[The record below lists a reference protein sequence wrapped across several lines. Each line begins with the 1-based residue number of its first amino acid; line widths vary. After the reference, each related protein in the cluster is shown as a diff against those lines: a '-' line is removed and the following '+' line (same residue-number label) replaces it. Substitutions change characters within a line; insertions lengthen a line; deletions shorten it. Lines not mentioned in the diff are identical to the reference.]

1 MKKHILAI
9 AVASALP
16 AIAVAQNV
24 SISGAVDLGIQS
36 YDSGTDTY
44 LKAFEHGLTTS
55 RLVFSGSED
64 LGGGLKASFTL
75 DMRVNPTGGTQN
87 TTAAF
92 NRGAFVG
99 LSGGFGTLQ
108 IGQND
113 TTINQDID
121 AKVSQAANFGLSASI
136 GYGLANAPDTQTV
149 TNGELGSDQANVIR
163 YISPRINGV
172 QVEIGFQGGNGSSA
186 TSDGKTDVLDLAA
199 SYEQGPLGIY
209 VARADSDATT
219 AGTARTSTA
228 FGAKY
233 DLGVVSVGA
242 FTRKAEMNNSIGDIT
257 INQASARMPLGDGLA
272 LHGVYAT
279 GKIKDVNNG
288 KGSGFIVGVTKA
300 LSKRTTVYGMFSE
313 VDSKSG
319 ASFVMPGL
327 NGGSSAAVDGA
338 DPKAVT
344 IGISHTF

>member
-24 SISGAVDLGIQS
+24 TISGVIDTGFQS
-36 YDSGTDTY
+36 YDNGTDTY
-44 LKAFEHGLTTS
+44 LKSFDHGLSTS

-75 DMRVNPTGGTQN
+75 DMRVNPTTGTQSG
-87 TTAAF
+87 TTGSSF

-99 LSGGFGTLQ
+99 LSGGFGTIQL
-108 IGQND
+108 GQND

-121 AKVSQAANFGLSASI
+121 SKTSQAANFGLSASI
-136 GYGLANAPDTQTV
+136 GAGTAPTA
-149 TNGELGSDQANVIR
+149 TNGELGSDVANVIR
-163 YISPRINGV
+163 YISPRISGV
-172 QVEIGFQGGNGSSA
+172 QVEVGFQSGNGSAA
-186 TSDGKTDVLDLAA
+186 TSDAKTDVLDITA
-199 SYEQGPLGIY
+199 SYEEGPLGIY
-209 VARADSDATT
+209 VGRADSDGTT

-233 DLGVVSVGA
+233 DLGVVSIGA
-242 FTRKAEMNNSIGDIT
+242 FTRKAEMNGNVGDIT

-288 KGSGFIVGVTKA
+288 KGSGFSVGVTKA
-300 LSKRTTVYGMFSE
+300 LSKRTTVYGMFTE

-319 ASFVMPGL
+319 ASFSMPGL
-327 NGGSSAAVDGA
+327 NGGSSTAAVGV

-344 IGISHTF
+344 LGISHTF

>member
-24 SISGAVDLGIQS
+24 SISGAIDTGIQS
-36 YDSGTDTY
+36 YDNGTDSY
-44 LKAFEHGLTTS
+44 LKAFDHGLTTS

-75 DMRVNPTGGTQN
+75 DMRVNPSTGTQA
-87 TTAAF
+87 TAAF

-99 LSGGFGTLQ
+99 VSGGFGTIQ

-113 TTINQDID
+113 TTVNQDID
-121 AKVSQAANFGLSASI
+121 AKTSQAANFGLSASI
-136 GYGLANAPDTQTV
+136 GVGTAPTA
-149 TNGELGSDQANVIR
+149 TNGELGSDVNNVFR
-163 YISPRINGV
+163 YISPKISGV
-172 QVEIGFQGGNGSSA
+172 ELQVGFQSGNGSSA
-186 TSDGKTDVLDLAA
+186 TADGKADVLDIAA
-199 SYEQGPLGIY
+199 SYEQGPLGVY
-209 VARADSDATT
+209 VGRADSDATT

-233 DLGVVSVGA
+233 DFGVFSVGA
-242 FTRKAEMNNSIGDIT
+242 FSRKAEMNNNVGDIT
-257 INQASARMPLGDGLA
+257 INQASAKMPLGNGLA

-279 GKIKDVNNG
+279 GKIKDVSNG

-300 LSKRTTVYGMFSE
+300 LSKRTSVYGMFTE

-319 ASFVMPGL
+319 ASFVMSGL
-327 NGGSSAAVDGA
+327 NGGTSAAAVGV

-344 IGISHTF
+344 LGISHTF

>member
-24 SISGAVDLGIQS
+24 SISGALDTGIQS

-44 LKAFEHGLTTS
+44 LKAFDHGLTTS

-75 DMRVNPTGGTQN
+75 DMRVNPSAGTQN
-87 TTAAF
+87 TAIAF

-99 LSGGFGTLQ
+99 LSGGFGTIQ
-108 IGQND
+108 IGNND

-121 AKVSQAANFGLSASI
+121 AKTSQAANFGLSASI
-136 GYGLANAPDTQTV
+136 GATAAPTA
-149 TNGELGSDQANVIR
+149 TNGELGSDVTNTFR
-163 YISPRINGV
+163 YISPRINGA
-172 QVEIGFQGGNGSSA
+172 QVEIGFQSGNGSA
-186 TSDGKTDVLDLAA
+186 GTSDLKTDVLDLAA
-199 SYEQGPLGIY
+199 SYEEGPLGIY
-209 VARADSDATT
+209 VGRADSDGTV

-233 DLGVVSVGA
+233 DLGVVSIGA
-242 FTRKAEMNNSIGDIT
+242 FTRKAEMNGNVGDIT

-300 LSKRTTVYGMFSE
+300 LSKRTTVYGMFTE

-327 NGGSSAAVDGA
+327 NGGSSTAAVGV

-344 IGISHTF
+344 LGISHTF

>member
-24 SISGAVDLGIQS
+24 SISGALDTGIQS
-36 YDSGTDTY
+36 YDNGTDTY
-44 LKAFEHGLTTS
+44 LKAFDHGLTTS

-75 DMRVNPTGGTQN
+75 DMRVNPSAGGQN
-87 TTAAF
+87 SVAF

-99 LSGGFGTLQ
+99 LSGGFGTIQ
-108 IGQND
+108 IGNND

-121 AKVSQAANFGLSASI
+121 AKTSQAANFGLSASI
-136 GYGLANAPDTQTV
+136 GATAAPTAS
-149 TNGELGSDQANVIR
+149 NGELGSDVTNTFR
-163 YISPRINGV
+163 YISPRINGA
-172 QVEIGFQGGNGSSA
+172 QLEIGFSSGNASSA

-209 VARADSDATT
+209 VGRADSDATT

-233 DLGVVSVGA
+233 DLGVVSIGA
-242 FTRKAEMNNSIGDIT
+242 FTRKAEMNGNVGDIV
-257 INQASARMPLGDGLA
+257 INQASAKMPLGDGLA

-300 LSKRTTVYGMFSE
+300 LSKRTTVYGMFTE

-327 NGGSSAAVDGA
+327 NGGSSTAAVGV

-344 IGISHTF
+344 LGISHTF

>member
-24 SISGAVDLGIQS
+24 SISGALDTGIQS
-36 YDSGTDTY
+36 YDNGTDTY
-44 LKAFEHGLTTS
+44 LKAFDHGLTTS

-75 DMRVNPTGGTQN
+75 DMRVNPSAGSQN
-87 TTAAF
+87 SVAF

-99 LSGGFGTLQ
+99 LSGGFGTIQ
-108 IGQND
+108 IGNND

-121 AKVSQAANFGLSASI
+121 TRTSQANNFGLSASI
-136 GYGLANAPDTQTV
+136 GAGTAPTA
-149 TNGELGSDQANVIR
+149 TNGELGSDVTNVIR

-172 QVEIGFQGGNGSSA
+172 QVEVGFQNGNGSSA
-186 TSDGKTDVLDLAA
+186 RSDGKADVLDLAA

-209 VARADSDATT
+209 VARADSDDTT
-219 AGTARTSTA
+219 TGTPRTSTA

-242 FTRKAEMNNSIGDIT
+242 FTRKAEMNGNVGDIT

-300 LSKRTTVYGMFSE
+300 LSKRTTVYGMFTE

-327 NGGSSAAVDGA
+327 NGATNTAAVGV
-338 DPKAVT
+338 DPKALT
-344 IGISHTF
+344 LGISHTF